1 MSWKKIVTATGAL
14 TGTNTL
20 EPLVSS
26 DVTNKYVDVTYT
38 QDELEKTS
46 VLTRFTVTN
55 AAAQLPGKTLKYFAG
70 ACVTTATGA
79 QTAAGDEAACN
90 TDSVEWMPAGMY
102 WAADMDAE
110 YFHPGDTGNANY
122 NNAAFSTNNTSSPY
136 LNESG
141 SVKKTSIF
149 TANIPINAARHLY
162 TNSNINFSSDS
173 LSLYNLALGYSG
185 TNPNGTSWTSTDTHT
200 FGALDIFDAN
210 MYVHSTDHSSAA
222 AIHSSVTTNSV
233 ESAGNDQVVDN
244 ISLALTTSGGH
255 VTAWVPPLIS
265 TRTLSITSMPM
276 SGSDGTTFSADTT
289 SGNDAYNVDS
299 ATDATAIG
307 GIGADKYENWSL
319 KAGASTLSIP
329 PHGEVKFVIGSRD
342 DLPVFN
348 SYYAASPLFGEPFLT
363 QLSTYDSSTDS
374 ITIGF
379 DGDYGSGGKVKD
391 VHAGNGMWMVPEVT
405 TEGAGHTSAEALQ
418 YVGTLAG
425 WHALLQVG
433 DPAIDLTT
441 AVAATNTNASATTTP
456 WGHTHHIVSEWDLS
470 QTGGE
475 AYDSSSATWTKTLIR
490 TRLST
495 DSNGTD
501 IDGAGASDG
510 TLYLQDLV
518 ITDQLLDSS
527 ESTAFLSNDTQIYD
541 DVFPINMQID
551 TQDDAYC
558 MSADNHLSTDTY
570 YDAALGYLVMY
581 AAHQTENECMCGY
594 QGIWDS
600 TTSTCTTGTFT
611 EGRWAAVAIQNWGST
626 SSGFIFGNTV
636 ADNGAKI
643 INITTDTNNRIEFTG
658 LTADDSPGDG
668 GSISISSHKKH
679 IKCNN
684 AGNTGT
690 PIPTLKIT
698 GDAGSKTLTT
708 STLASFSG
716 LMEVGVADATVA
728 QLTIGDASSSTTGG
742 TLSFTSTDG
751 GLRIYKETN
760 ITE

>member
-38 QDELEKTS
+38 QGELEKTS
-46 VLTRFTVTN
+46 VLTRFTVTD

-79 QTAAGDEAACN
+79 ETAAADEAACN
-90 TDSVEWMPAGMY
+90 TGSVEWMPAGMY

-110 YFHPGDTGNANY
+110 YFHPGDSGNANY
-122 NNAAFSTNNTSSPY
+122 SSAAFSTNNNSSPY

-141 SVKKTSIF
+141 SVTKTSIF
-149 TANIPINAARHLY
+149 TADIPINAARHLY
-162 TNSNINFSSDS
+162 SNSNINFSSSS

-185 TNPNGTSWTSTDTHT
+185 TNPNGTSWTSADTHT
-200 FGALDIFDAN
+200 NGTLASDAN
-210 MYVHSTDHSSAA
+210 MYVHSADHPSAA
-222 AIHSSVTTNSV
+222 ATHSSVTTTSV
-233 ESAGNDQVVDN
+233 EDAGNDQVVDN

-255 VTAWVPPLIS
+255 VTNWVPPAI
-265 TRTLSITSMPM
+265 TARTLSITSMPM
-276 SGSDGTTFSADTT
+276 SGADSTTFSADTV

-299 ATDATAIG
+299 AADATAIG
-307 GIGADKYENWSL
+307 GSGADKYENWSL
-319 KAGASTLSIP
+319 KVGASTLSIP

-342 DLPVFN
+342 DLPTLN
-348 SYYAASPLFGEPFLT
+348 SYYDASPLVGEPFLT

-391 VHAGNGMWMVPEVT
+391 VHAGNGMWMVP
-405 TEGAGHTSAEALQ
+405 GISSSAASHASAEALQ
-418 YVGTLAG
+418 NAGAVLTG
-425 WHALLQVG
+425 WHALLKIG

-475 AYDSSSATWTKTLIR
+475 AYDSGSSTWTKTLIR
-490 TRLST
+490 TRLNT
-495 DSNGTD
+495 DSAGTA

-527 ESTAFLSNDTQIYD
+527 ESSAFLSNDTQIYN

-551 TQDDAYC
+551 IQDAAYC
-558 MSADNHLSTDTY
+558 MSADNHLNTDTY
-570 YDAALGYLVMY
+570 YDATLGYNVAYY
-581 AAHQTENECMCGY
+581 ALQTEDACMCGP
-594 QGIWDS
+594 GGAWDS
-600 TTSTCTTGTFT
+600 ATSTCTTGTLT
-611 EGRWAAVAIQNWGST
+611 PGRWAAVAIQNWGST

-636 ADNGAKI
+636 ANNGAKI
-643 INITTDTNNRIEFTG
+643 INDQDNGRIEFTG
-658 LTADDSPGDG
+658 LSAGDISSPGDG
-668 GSISISSHKKH
+668 GNTVISSHKKH

-684 AGNTGT
+684 AGNAGT
-690 PIPTLKIT
+690 PIPTLYIT
-698 GDAGSKTLTT
+698 GTAGSKTLTT

-716 LMEVGVADATVA
+716 LMEVGDAAATVA
-728 QLTIGDASSSTTGG
+728 QLKIGDASSSTTDG
-742 TLSFTSTDG
+742 TLSFISADG
-751 GLRIYKETN
+751 GLRIYN
-760 ITE
+760 A

>member
-1 MSWKKIVTATGAL
+1 MSWKKIVTATGTL
-14 TGTNTL
+14 TAPNTL
-20 EPLVSS
+20 EPLISS
-26 DVTNKYVDVTYT
+26 DVTNKYVDATYT
-38 QDELEKTS
+38 QGELKKTS

-110 YFHPGDTGNANY
+110 YFHPGDTGNDNY

-141 SVKKTSIF
+141 SVKKTSRFI
-149 TANIPINAARHLY
+149 ANIPINAARHLY
-162 TNSNINFSSDS
+162 TNSTITFSSDS

-185 TNPNGTSWTSTDTHT
+185 TNPNGTSWTNTDTHT
-200 FGALDIFDAN
+200 SGTLALNAN
-210 MYVHSTDHSSAA
+210 MYVHSTDHPIAA
-222 AIHSSVTTNSV
+222 AIHSSGTTNSV
-233 ESAGNDQVVDN
+233 EGAGNDKVVDN

-255 VTAWVPPLIS
+255 VTAWVPPVIS

-276 SGSDGTTFSADTT
+276 SGSDSTTFSADTT
-289 SGNDAYNVDS
+289 SGNAAYNVDS
-299 ATDATAIG
+299 ATDTTAIG

-319 KAGASTLSIP
+319 KVGASTLSIP

-342 DLPVFN
+342 DLPAPN

-363 QLSTYDSSTDS
+363 QLSTYDSPTDS

-405 TEGAGHTSAEALQ
+405 ASVAGSISAEFLQ
-418 YVGTLAG
+418 NVGTIAG
-425 WHALLQVG
+425 WHALLRVG
-433 DPAIDLTT
+433 NPAIDLTT

-470 QTGGE
+470 QTGGQ
-475 AYDSSSATWTKTLIR
+475 AYDSASATWTKTLIR
-490 TRLST
+490 TRLTT
-495 DSNGTD
+495 DSNGTA
-501 IDGAGASDG
+501 IDGAGVSDG

-527 ESTAFLSNDTQIYD
+527 DSTSFLSQNTQIYD
-541 DVFPINMQID
+541 SVLPINMQID

-558 MSADNHLSTDTY
+558 MSAANHSFLDNY
-570 YDAALGYLVMY
+570 WDATLEQLVVY
-581 AAHQTENECMCGY
+581 GTHSTENECLCGS
-594 QGIWDS
+594 GGTWDS
-600 TTSTCTTGTFT
+600 ATSACTTGTFT

-636 ADNGAKI
+636 ANNGAKI
-643 INITTDTNNRIEFTG
+643 INITTDTNNRIEFMG

-690 PIPTLKIT
+690 PIPTLEIT

-716 LMEVGVADATVA
+716 LMKVGVADATVA
-728 QLTIGDASSSTTGG
+728 QLKIGDASSSTTSG
-742 TLSFTSTDG
+742 TLSFTSADG